1 MKKIAILTASILMC
15 LSTFAQ
21 KDLSSIKYEG
31 ALTLFITQSE
41 YNLLLQNH
49 SFKLVNEYYSAT
61 HFCYID
67 NKLPEVVRNMGDLC
81 DYVSEG
87 NTCDD
92 AQALI
97 SSKQIYYDK
106 YRLER
111 DEVRYTAYAI
121 GSTGYYVIVYPMDV
135 YHKGYQMIMKEY
147 GF

>member
-1 MKKIAILTASILMC
+1 MKKIAILVASIFMC
-15 LSTFAQ
+15 ISTFAQ

-49 SFKLVNEYYSAT
+49 SFKLVAEYYSAT

-67 NKLPEVVRNMGDLC
+67 NKLPENVRNMGDLC
-81 DYVSEG
+81 DAVSEG
-87 NTCDD
+87 NVCDD
-92 AQALI
+92 AQTLI

-106 YRLER
+106 YRMER
-111 DEVRYTAYAI
+111 DEVRYSAYAI
-121 GSTGYYVIVYPMDV
+121 GSTGYYVIVYPMDI
-135 YHKGYQMIMKEY
+135 YHKGYQKMLKEY